1 MRDLRSTKY
10 ETELARSFGT
20 AAMPNLGN
28 SYAAERALRCQ
39 LNSRPATPN
48 ADLEES
54 QFFELSI
61 IEISTRL
68 PDDNEG
74 EVIEFMSKLH
84 VAKSNS
90 MKIVEQVVEEM
101 EVDENDEDL
110 SDHQNDQMVQPGD
123 SVPEPDASTGS
134 ENPVGFPRNDL
145 YELLNSSLKGRE
157 LLGTYAHTK
166 VLNVTDL
173 KDIIVYEDISKNP
186 LTHKVTTETFL
197 KRRAEIIQLF
207 PSEKNAIIYEP
218 PSTDL
223 NGGSV
228 GARGYLYNYYK
239 IVRHR
244 LRQARILSS
253 SRNSDSPPN
262 DDSAANDNSVSDSTD
277 ALCLTDRENRG
288 TYTLSK
294 ILKEW
299 AKIRAKRIILLTGDQ
314 GKKKKSK
321 KISLEQYYLSFQCLQ
336 FPHGNLLSLV
346 QKKLVPPLRAPT
358 YPTRFSTKWLE
369 IAPKIISHFK
379 SSKSTDVKKAIH
391 EFQDLIDEGVHDD
404 IIALL
409 LISLSPR
416 VPKKIKVGSGGSV
429 KIRTLTREEISQSFI
444 LRVQIASERA
454 KAQEKFELWL
464 EALGIAKYPY
474 ITFVGNLP
482 EVVAYVTF
490 NGGNY
495 HYPEPLKA
503 VEACYK
509 FLNALHIFPP
519 SIPEFAWSVIDL
531 LVYRFTWKTKIN
543 ANICNFVRDIDPTL
557 ATEET

>member
-1 MRDLRSTKY
+1 MVSRISCNSQPEIHIGYFRK
-10 ETELARSFGT
+10 LAKISLISYHHEDGKSAGAPT
-20 AAMPNLGN
+20 GGNKTTNLLYLCIYLF
-28 SYAAERALRCQ
+28 S
-39 LNSRPATPN
+39 
-48 ADLEES
+48 DLEES

-74 EVIEFMSKLH
+74 EVIEFMTKLH

-101 EVDENDEDL
+101 EVDGNDEDL

-134 ENPVGFPRNDL
+134 
-145 YELLNSSLKGRE
+145 
-157 LLGTYAHTK
+157 
-166 VLNVTDL
+166 
-173 KDIIVYEDISKNP
+173 
-186 LTHKVTTETFL
+186 
-197 KRRAEIIQLF
+197 
-207 PSEKNAIIYEP
+207 
-218 PSTDL
+218 
-223 NGGSV
+223 
-228 GARGYLYNYYK
+228 
-239 IVRHR
+239 
-244 LRQARILSS
+244 
-253 SRNSDSPPN
+253 
-262 DDSAANDNSVSDSTD
+262 
-277 ALCLTDRENRG
+277 
-288 TYTLSK
+288 
-294 ILKEW
+294 
-299 AKIRAKRIILLTGDQ
+299 
-314 GKKKKSK
+314 
-321 KISLEQYYLSFQCLQ
+321 
-336 FPHGNLLSLV
+336 
-346 QKKLVPPLRAPT
+346 
-358 YPTRFSTKWLE
+358 
-369 IAPKIISHFK
+369 
-379 SSKSTDVKKAIH
+379 
-391 EFQDLIDEGVHDD
+391 GVHDD

-474 ITFVGNLP
+474 ITFVGKLP

>member
-1 MRDLRSTKY
+1 MVSRISCNSQHEIHIGYFRK
-10 ETELARSFGT
+10 LAKISLISYHHENGKSAGAPTGGNKTTNLLYLCIYSF
-20 AAMPNLGN
+20 
-28 SYAAERALRCQ
+28 S
-39 LNSRPATPN
+39 
-48 ADLEES
+48 DLEES

-101 EVDENDEDL
+101 EVDENNEDL

-134 ENPVGFPRNDL
+134 ENPVEFPRNDL

-157 LLGTYAHTK
+157 LLGTYAYTK

-253 SRNSDSPPN
+253 SRNTDSPPN
-262 DDSAANDNSVSDSTD
+262 DDSAANDNS
-277 ALCLTDRENRG
+277 
-288 TYTLSK
+288 
-294 ILKEW
+294 
-299 AKIRAKRIILLTGDQ
+299 
-314 GKKKKSK
+314 
-321 KISLEQYYLSFQCLQ
+321 
-336 FPHGNLLSLV
+336 
-346 QKKLVPPLRAPT
+346 
-358 YPTRFSTKWLE
+358 
-369 IAPKIISHFK
+369 
-379 SSKSTDVKKAIH
+379 
-391 EFQDLIDEGVHDD
+391 GVHDD

-474 ITFVGNLP
+474 ITFVGKLP